1 MTELESRLYFA
12 RLASPLG
19 WIILAATVQGL
30 CVVQFCGPER
40 PTEDDVRARLQA
52 AARSPDLRADADLQS
67 DTALLRHFTKPL
79 RAYFQQRSP
88 LPTMPL
94 DLSSGSD
101 FQQRVWEALCNIP
114 FGETRTYGDIA
125 RSIGQ
130 PRAARAVGQACG
142 LNPLAIVVPC
152 HRVTAQN
159 GKLGGYSGGVE
170 IKKFLLAHEEQALM
184 GPA

>member
-1 MTELESRLYFA
+1 MTKSESRLYFT

-30 CVVQFCGPER
+30 CVVRFCGPER
-40 PTEDDVRARLQA
+40 PSEASIRSALEAEARGA
-52 AARSPDLRADADLQS
+52 DLRP
-67 DTALLRHFTKPL
+67 DTNLLRHFTKAL
-79 RAYFQQRSP
+79 RAYFQQRTP
-88 LPTMPL
+88 LPAMPL
-94 DLSSGSD
+94 DLSRGSA
-101 FQQRVWEALCNIP
+101 FQQRVWEALCTIP
-114 FGETRTYGDIA
+114 FGETRTYGDVA
-125 RSIGQ
+125 QNIGQ

-159 GKLGGYSGGVE
+159 GKLGGYTGGIE
-170 IKKFLLAHEEQALM
+170 IKKALLALEEQALL

>member
-1 MTELESRLYFA
+1 MMTELESRMYFA

-30 CVVQFCGPER
+30 CVVEFCGPER
-40 PTEDDVRARLQA
+40 PTEAYVRARLQA
-52 AARSPDLRADADLQS
+52 AARGADLRADA
-67 DTALLRHFTKPL
+67 ALLRHFTKPL
-79 RAYFQQRSP
+79 RAYFQQRTP
-88 LPTMPL
+88 LPAMPL
-94 DLSSGSD
+94 DLSSGSE

-114 FGETRTYGDIA
+114 FGETRTYGNIA
-125 RSIGQ
+125 HSIGQ

-159 GKLGGYSGGVE
+159 GKLGGYSGGLH
-170 IKKFLLAHEEQALM
+170 IKKALLALEEQALM